1 MQVSVEATE
10 GLERKMTI
18 AVPNERIETDVD
30 SRLREAAKT
39 VRINGFRQ
47 GKVPFNVV
55 KKRFGKGVRGDVI
68 GELMSQS
75 FYDAVTQEKL
85 KPAGQPKIEP
95 LDVVEGEDLKF
106 VATFEVYPD
115 IKLPDFKKIAIEKPI
130 ADVESK
136 DIDQMVETL
145 REQKK
150 DWIEVSRKANDKDLV
165 NIDYLGKRDGIAF
178 EGGDAKGTNLLL
190 GSDQMIPGFEAG
202 IIGKKPGDSFSLDLT
217 FPESYHNADL
227 AGAGVEFEITLNSV
241 KEQKLPEVDEEFFKS
256 FGVQDGNEIAFREE
270 ISSNMERE
278 LKSATRNKMKNSVMN
293 ALVENADV
301 LIPKALVETEIVNL
315 KNQAIQQMGGR
326 GSPDASLL
334 PDDLFNKQAEKRVIL
349 GLLMGKIMEEQ
360 KIQADPAKVRESVEE
375 LASTY
380 ESPDEVINW
389 YYGNKEQLSVIE
401 SQVVEDE
408 IFDFILTE
416 AKVTEKKMGYQDAI
430 KPDDKKK
437 PKDQIRAINSVT

>member
-18 AVPNERIETDVD
+18 AVPNKRIETDVD

-39 VRINGFRQ
+39 VRLNGFRQ
-47 GKVPFNVV
+47 GRIPFNVV
-55 KKRFGKGVRGDVI
+55 KKRFGKDVRGEVI

-75 FYDAVTQEKL
+75 FYEAVTQEKL

-95 LDVVEGEDLKF
+95 LDVNEGQDLKF

-115 IKLPDFKKIAIEKPI
+115 IKLPDFKKITIEKPI
-130 ADVESK
+130 ADVEGK

-165 NIDYLGKRDGIAF
+165 NIDYLGKRDGVAF
-178 EGGDAKGTNLLL
+178 EGGTAKGTNLLL

-202 IIGKKPGDSFSLDLT
+202 IIGKKPGDSFSLDLA
-217 FPESYHNADL
+217 FPESYHNSDL
-227 AGAGVEFEITLNSV
+227 AGAAVEFEITLNSV

-256 FGVQDGNEIAFREE
+256 FGVEDGNEKAFREE

-301 LIPKALVETEIVNL
+301 PIPKALVETEIVNL
-315 KNQAIQQMGGR
+315 KTQAIQRMGGSD
-326 GSPDASLL
+326 SPDPSLL
-334 PDDLFNKQAEKRVIL
+334 PDDLFSNQAEKRVIL
-349 GLLMGKIMEEQ
+349 GLLMGEIMEAQ
-360 KIQADPAKVRESVEE
+360 KIKADPAKVRETVEE

-389 YYGNKEQLSVIE
+389 YYGNKDQLSVIE

-430 KPDDKKK
+430 KPE
-437 PKDQIRAINSVT
+437 DQTTESAD

>member
-39 VRINGFRQ
+39 VRLNGFRQ
-47 GKVPFNVV
+47 GRIPFNVV
-55 KKRFGKGVRGDVI
+55 KKRFGKGVRGEVI

-75 FYDAVTQEKL
+75 FYEAVTQENL

-95 LDVVEGEDLKF
+95 LDVNEGQDLKF

-115 IKLPDFKKIAIEKPI
+115 IKLPDFKKITIEKPI
-130 ADVESK
+130 ADVEGK

-150 DWIEVSRKANDKDLV
+150 DWIEVSRKANDRDLV
-165 NIDYLGKRDGIAF
+165 NIDYLGKRDGVAF
-178 EGGDAKGTNLLL
+178 EGGAAKGTNLLL

-202 IIGKKPGDSFSLDLT
+202 IIGKKPGDSFSLDLA
-217 FPESYHNADL
+217 FPESYHNSDL
-227 AGAGVEFEITLNSV
+227 AGAAVKFEITLNSV

-256 FGVQDGNEIAFREE
+256 FGVEDGNEKSFREE

-301 LIPKALVETEIVNL
+301 PIPKALVETEIANL
-315 KNQAIQQMGGR
+315 KTQAIQRMGGSD
-326 GSPDASLL
+326 SPDPSLL
-334 PDDLFNKQAEKRVIL
+334 PDDLFSNQAEKRVIL
-349 GLLMGKIMEEQ
+349 GLLMGEIMEEQ
-360 KIQADPAKVRESVEE
+360 KIKADPAKVRETVEE

-389 YYGNKEQLSVIE
+389 YYGNKDQLTVIE

-430 KPDDKKK
+430 KPDDQTTESA
-437 PKDQIRAINSVT
+437 D

>member
-39 VRINGFRQ
+39 VRLNGFRQ
-47 GKVPFNVV
+47 GRIPFNVV
-55 KKRFGKGVRGDVI
+55 KKRFGKGVRGEVI

-75 FYDAVTQEKL
+75 FYEAVTQENL

-95 LDVVEGEDLKF
+95 LDVNEGQDLKF

-115 IKLPDFKKIAIEKPI
+115 IKLPDFKKITIEKPI
-130 ADVESK
+130 ADVEGK

-150 DWIEVSRKANDKDLV
+150 DWIEVSRKANDRDLV
-165 NIDYLGKRDGIAF
+165 NIDYLGKRDGVAF
-178 EGGDAKGTNLLL
+178 EGGAAKGTSLLL

-202 IIGKKPGDSFSLDLT
+202 IIGKKPGDSFSLDLA
-217 FPESYHNADL
+217 FPESYHNSDL
-227 AGAGVEFEITLNSV
+227 AGAAVSFEITLNSV

-256 FGVQDGNEIAFREE
+256 FGVEDGNEKSFREE

-301 LIPKALVETEIVNL
+301 PIPKALVETEIANL
-315 KNQAIQQMGGR
+315 KTQAIQRMGGSD
-326 GSPDASLL
+326 SPDPSLL
-334 PDDLFNKQAEKRVIL
+334 PDDLFSNQAEKRVIL
-349 GLLMGKIMEEQ
+349 GLLMGVIMEEQ
-360 KIQADPAKVRESVEE
+360 KIKADPAKVRETVEE

-389 YYGNKEQLSVIE
+389 YYGNKDQLTVIE

-430 KPDDKKK
+430 KPE
-437 PKDQIRAINSVT
+437 DQTTESAD

>member
-95 LDVVEGEDLKF
+95 LDVDEGEDLKF

-430 KPDDKKK
+430 KPDDKKTERS
-437 PKDQIRAINSVT
+437 D

>member
-10 GLERKMTI
+10 GLERKITI
-18 AVPNERIETDVD
+18 AVPNKRIETDVD
-30 SRLREAAKT
+30 SRLKEAAKT
-39 VRINGFRQ
+39 VRLNGFRQ
-47 GKVPFNVV
+47 GRIPFNVV
-55 KKRFGKGVRGDVI
+55 KKRFGKGVRGEVI

-75 FYDAVTQEKL
+75 FYEAVTQENL

-95 LDVVEGEDLKF
+95 LDVDEGQDLRF

-115 IKLPDFKKIAIEKPI
+115 IKLPDFKKIIIEKPI
-130 ADVESK
+130 ADVEGK

-165 NIDYLGKRDGIAF
+165 NIDYLGKRDGEAF
-178 EGGDAKGTNLLL
+178 EGGAAKGTNLLL

-202 IIGKKPGDSFSLDLT
+202 IIGKKPGDSFSLDLA

-227 AGAGVEFEITLNSV
+227 AGVAVEFEITLNSV
-241 KEQKLPEVDEEFFKS
+241 KEQKLPEVNDEFFKS
-256 FGVQDGNEIAFREE
+256 FGVEDGNEKAFREE

-301 LIPKALVETEIVNL
+301 PIPKALVETEIANL
-315 KNQAIQQMGGR
+315 KTQAIQRMGGSD
-326 GSPDASLL
+326 SPDPSLL
-334 PDDLFNKQAEKRVIL
+334 PDDLFSNQAEKRVIL
-349 GLLMGKIMEEQ
+349 GLLMGEIMEEQ

-389 YYGNKEQLSVIE
+389 YYGSKEQLSVIE

-430 KPDDKKK
+430 KPDDKKTERS
-437 PKDQIRAINSVT
+437 D

>member
-18 AVPNERIETDVD
+18 AVPNKRIETDVD

-39 VRINGFRQ
+39 VRLNGFRQ
-47 GKVPFNVV
+47 GRIPFNVV
-55 KKRFGKGVRGDVI
+55 KKRFGKGVRGEVI

-75 FYDAVTQEKL
+75 FYEAVTQEKL

-95 LDVVEGEDLKF
+95 LDVNEGQDLKF

-115 IKLPDFKKIAIEKPI
+115 IKLPDFKKITIEKPI
-130 ADVESK
+130 ADVEGK

-165 NIDYLGKRDGIAF
+165 NIDYLGKRDGVAF
-178 EGGDAKGTNLLL
+178 EGGTAKGTNLLL

-202 IIGKKPGDSFSLDLT
+202 IIGKKPGDSFSLDLA
-217 FPESYHNADL
+217 FPESYHNSDL
-227 AGAGVEFEITLNSV
+227 AGAAVEFEITLNSV

-256 FGVQDGNEIAFREE
+256 FGVEDGNEKAFREE

-278 LKSATRNKMKNSVMN
+278 LKSATRNKMKNSIMN

-301 LIPKALVETEIVNL
+301 PIPKALVETEIVNL
-315 KNQAIQQMGGR
+315 KTQAIQRMGGSD
-326 GSPDASLL
+326 SPDPSLL
-334 PDDLFNKQAEKRVIL
+334 PDDLFSNQAEKRVIL
-349 GLLMGKIMEEQ
+349 GLLMGEIMEAQ
-360 KIQADPAKVRESVEE
+360 KIKADPAKVRETVEE

-389 YYGNKEQLSVIE
+389 YYGNKDQLTVIE

-408 IFDFILTE
+408 IFDFILAE

-430 KPDDKKK
+430 KPE
-437 PKDQIRAINSVT
+437 DQITESAD

>member
-39 VRINGFRQ
+39 VRLNGFRQ
-47 GKVPFNVV
+47 GRIPFNVV
-55 KKRFGKGVRGDVI
+55 KKRFGKGVRGEVI

-75 FYDAVTQEKL
+75 FYEAVTQENL

-95 LDVVEGEDLKF
+95 LDVDEGQDLKF

-115 IKLPDFKKIAIEKPI
+115 IKLPDFKKITIEKPI
-130 ADVESK
+130 ADVEGK

-150 DWIEVSRKANDKDLV
+150 DWIEVSRKANDRDLV
-165 NIDYLGKRDGIAF
+165 NIDYLGKRDGVAF
-178 EGGDAKGTNLLL
+178 EGGAAKGTNLLL

-202 IIGKKPGDSFSLDLT
+202 IIGKKPGDSFSLDLA
-217 FPESYHNADL
+217 FPESYHNSDL
-227 AGAGVEFEITLNSV
+227 AGAAVKFEITLNSV

-256 FGVQDGNEIAFREE
+256 FGVEDGNEKSFREE

-301 LIPKALVETEIVNL
+301 PIPKALVETEIANL
-315 KNQAIQQMGGR
+315 KTQAIQRMGGSD
-326 GSPDASLL
+326 SPDPSLL
-334 PDDLFNKQAEKRVIL
+334 PDDLFSNQAEKRVIL
-349 GLLMGKIMEEQ
+349 GLLMGEIMEEQ
-360 KIQADPAKVRESVEE
+360 KIKADPAKVRETVEE

-389 YYGNKEQLSVIE
+389 YYGNKDQLTVIE

-430 KPDDKKK
+430 KPDDQTTESA
-437 PKDQIRAINSVT
+437 D

>member
-1 MQVSVEATE
+1 
-10 GLERKMTI
+10 
-18 AVPNERIETDVD
+18 
-30 SRLREAAKT
+30 
-39 VRINGFRQ
+39 
-47 GKVPFNVV
+47 
-55 KKRFGKGVRGDVI
+55 
-68 GELMSQS
+68 
-75 FYDAVTQEKL
+75 VTQENL

-95 LDVVEGEDLKF
+95 LDVNEGQDLKF

-115 IKLPDFKKIAIEKPI
+115 IKLPDFKKITIEKPI
-130 ADVESK
+130 ADVEGK

-150 DWIEVSRKANDKDLV
+150 DWIEVSRKANDRDLV

-178 EGGDAKGTNLLL
+178 EGGAAKGTNLLL

-202 IIGKKPGDSFSLDLT
+202 IIGKKPGDSFSLDLA
-217 FPESYHNADL
+217 FPESYHNSDL
-227 AGAGVEFEITLNSV
+227 AGAAVSFEITLNSV

-256 FGVQDGNEIAFREE
+256 FGVEDGNEKSFREE

-301 LIPKALVETEIVNL
+301 PIPKALVETEIANL
-315 KNQAIQQMGGR
+315 KTQAIQRMGGSD
-326 GSPDASLL
+326 SPDPSLL
-334 PDDLFNKQAEKRVIL
+334 PDDLFSNQAEKRVIL
-349 GLLMGKIMEEQ
+349 GLLMGEIMEEQ
-360 KIQADPAKVRESVEE
+360 KIKADPAKVRETVEE

-389 YYGNKEQLSVIE
+389 YYGNKDQLTVIE

-430 KPDDKKK
+430 KPDDQTTESA
-437 PKDQIRAINSVT
+437 D

>member
-39 VRINGFRQ
+39 VRLNGFRQ
-47 GKVPFNVV
+47 GRIPFNVV
-55 KKRFGKGVRGDVI
+55 KKRFGKGVRGEVI

-75 FYDAVTQEKL
+75 FYEAVTQENL

-95 LDVVEGEDLKF
+95 LDVDEGQDLKF

-115 IKLPDFKKIAIEKPI
+115 IKLPDFKKITIEKPI
-130 ADVESK
+130 ADVEGK

-150 DWIEVSRKANDKDLV
+150 DWIEVSRKANDRDLV
-165 NIDYLGKRDGIAF
+165 NIDYLGKRDGVAF
-178 EGGDAKGTNLLL
+178 EGGAAKGTNLLL

-202 IIGKKPGDSFSLDLT
+202 IIGKKPGDSFSLDLA
-217 FPESYHNADL
+217 FPESYHNSDL
-227 AGAGVEFEITLNSV
+227 AGAAVSFEITLNSV

-256 FGVQDGNEIAFREE
+256 FGVEDGNEKSFREE

-301 LIPKALVETEIVNL
+301 PIPKALVETEIANL
-315 KNQAIQQMGGR
+315 KTQAIQRMGGSD
-326 GSPDASLL
+326 SPDPSLL
-334 PDDLFNKQAEKRVIL
+334 PDDLFSNQAEKRVIL
-349 GLLMGKIMEEQ
+349 GLLMGEIMEEQ
-360 KIQADPAKVRESVEE
+360 KIKADPAKVRETVEE

-389 YYGNKEQLSVIE
+389 YYGNKDQLTVIE

-430 KPDDKKK
+430 KPDDKKTESA
-437 PKDQIRAINSVT
+437 D

>member
-430 KPDDKKK
+430 KPDDKKTERS
-437 PKDQIRAINSVT
+437 D

>member
-18 AVPNERIETDVD
+18 AVPNKRIETDVD

-39 VRINGFRQ
+39 VRLNGFRQ
-47 GKVPFNVV
+47 GRIPFNVV
-55 KKRFGKGVRGDVI
+55 KKRFGKGVRGEVI

-75 FYDAVTQEKL
+75 FYEAVTQEKL

-95 LDVVEGEDLKF
+95 LDVNEGQDLKF

-115 IKLPDFKKIAIEKPI
+115 IKLPDFKKITIEKPI
-130 ADVESK
+130 ADVEGK

-165 NIDYLGKRDGIAF
+165 NIDYLGKRDGVAF
-178 EGGDAKGTNLLL
+178 EGGTAKGTNLLL

-202 IIGKKPGDSFSLDLT
+202 IIGKKPGDSFSLDLA
-217 FPESYHNADL
+217 FPESYHNSDL
-227 AGAGVEFEITLNSV
+227 AGAAVEFEITLNSV

-256 FGVQDGNEIAFREE
+256 FGVEDGNEKAFREE

-301 LIPKALVETEIVNL
+301 PIPKALVETEIVNL
-315 KNQAIQQMGGR
+315 KTQAIQRMGGSD
-326 GSPDASLL
+326 SPDPSLL
-334 PDDLFNKQAEKRVIL
+334 PDDLFSNQAEKRVIL
-349 GLLMGKIMEEQ
+349 GLLMGEIMEAQ
-360 KIQADPAKVRESVEE
+360 KIKADPAKVRETVEE

-389 YYGNKEQLSVIE
+389 YYGNKDQLTVIE

-408 IFDFILTE
+408 IFDFILAE

-430 KPDDKKK
+430 KPE
-437 PKDQIRAINSVT
+437 DQITESAD

>member
-39 VRINGFRQ
+39 VRLNGFRQ
-47 GKVPFNVV
+47 GRIPFNVV
-55 KKRFGKGVRGDVI
+55 KKRFGKGVRGEVI

-75 FYDAVTQEKL
+75 FYEAVTQENL

-95 LDVVEGEDLKF
+95 LDVDEGQDLKF

-115 IKLPDFKKIAIEKPI
+115 IKLPDFKKITIEKPI
-130 ADVESK
+130 ADVEGK

-150 DWIEVSRKANDKDLV
+150 DWIEVSRKANDRDLV

-178 EGGDAKGTNLLL
+178 EGGAAKGTNLLL

-202 IIGKKPGDSFSLDLT
+202 IIGKKPGDSFSLDLA
-217 FPESYHNADL
+217 FPESYHNSDL
-227 AGAGVEFEITLNSV
+227 AGAAVKFEITLNSV

-256 FGVQDGNEIAFREE
+256 FGVEDGNEKSFREE

-301 LIPKALVETEIVNL
+301 PIPKALVETEIANL
-315 KNQAIQQMGGR
+315 KTQAIQRMGGSD
-326 GSPDASLL
+326 SPDPSLL
-334 PDDLFNKQAEKRVIL
+334 PDDLFSNQAEKRVIL
-349 GLLMGKIMEEQ
+349 GLLMGEIMEEQ
-360 KIQADPAKVRESVEE
+360 KIKADPAKVRETVEE

-389 YYGNKEQLSVIE
+389 YYGNKDQLTVIE

-430 KPDDKKK
+430 KPDDQTTESA
-437 PKDQIRAINSVT
+437 D

>member
-18 AVPNERIETDVD
+18 AVPNKRIETDVD

-39 VRINGFRQ
+39 VRLNGFRQ

-55 KKRFGKGVRGDVI
+55 KKRFGKGVRGEVI

-75 FYDAVTQEKL
+75 FYEAVTQEKL

-95 LDVVEGEDLKF
+95 LDVNEGQDLKF

-115 IKLPDFKKIAIEKPI
+115 IKLPDFKKITIEKPI
-130 ADVESK
+130 ADVEGK

-165 NIDYLGKRDGIAF
+165 NIDYLGKRDGVAF
-178 EGGDAKGTNLLL
+178 EGGTAKGTNLLL

-202 IIGKKPGDSFSLDLT
+202 IIGKKPGDSFSLDLA
-217 FPESYHNADL
+217 FPESYHNSDL
-227 AGAGVEFEITLNSV
+227 AGAAVEFEITLNSV

-256 FGVQDGNEIAFREE
+256 FGVEDGNEKAFREE

-301 LIPKALVETEIVNL
+301 PIPKALVETEIVNL
-315 KNQAIQQMGGR
+315 KTQAIQRMGGSD
-326 GSPDASLL
+326 SPDPSLL
-334 PDDLFNKQAEKRVIL
+334 PDDLFSNQAEKRVIL
-349 GLLMGKIMEEQ
+349 GLLMGEIMEAQ
-360 KIQADPAKVRESVEE
+360 KIKADPAKVRETVEE

-389 YYGNKEQLSVIE
+389 YYGNKEQLSVVE

-430 KPDDKKK
+430 KPE
-437 PKDQIRAINSVT
+437 DQTTESAD

>member
-39 VRINGFRQ
+39 VRLNGFRQ
-47 GKVPFNVV
+47 GRIPFNVV
-55 KKRFGKGVRGDVI
+55 KKRFGKGVRGEVI

-75 FYDAVTQEKL
+75 FYEAVTQENL

-95 LDVVEGEDLKF
+95 LDVDEGQDLKF

-115 IKLPDFKKIAIEKPI
+115 IKLPDFKKITIEKPI
-130 ADVESK
+130 ADVEGK

-150 DWIEVSRKANDKDLV
+150 DWIEVSRKANDRDLV
-165 NIDYLGKRDGIAF
+165 NIDYLGKRDGVAF
-178 EGGDAKGTNLLL
+178 EGGAAKGTSLLL

-202 IIGKKPGDSFSLDLT
+202 IIGKKPGDSFSLDLA
-217 FPESYHNADL
+217 FPESYHNSDL
-227 AGAGVEFEITLNSV
+227 AGAAVKFEITLNSV

-256 FGVQDGNEIAFREE
+256 FGVEDGNEKSFREE

-301 LIPKALVETEIVNL
+301 PIPKALVETEIANL
-315 KNQAIQQMGGR
+315 KTQAIQRMGGSD
-326 GSPDASLL
+326 SPDPSLL
-334 PDDLFNKQAEKRVIL
+334 PDDLFSNQAEKRVIL
-349 GLLMGKIMEEQ
+349 GLLMGVIMEEQ
-360 KIQADPAKVRESVEE
+360 KIKADPAKVRETVEE

-389 YYGNKEQLSVIE
+389 YYGNKDQLTVIE

-430 KPDDKKK
+430 KPDDQTTESA
-437 PKDQIRAINSVT
+437 D

>member
-18 AVPNERIETDVD
+18 AVPNERIEADVD

-95 LDVVEGEDLKF
+95 LDVDEGEDLKF

-150 DWIEVSRKANDKDLV
+150 EWIEVSRKANNKDLV

-217 FPESYHNADL
+217 FPESYYNADL
-227 AGAGVEFEITLNSV
+227 AGAGVEFEIILNSV

-301 LIPKALVETEIVNL
+301 LIPKALVETEIANL
-315 KNQAIQQMGGR
+315 KNQAIQQMGGS

-349 GLLMGKIMEEQ
+349 GLLMGEIMEEQ

-389 YYGNKEQLSVIE
+389 YYGSKEQLSVIE

-430 KPDDKKK
+430 KPDDKKTERS
-437 PKDQIRAINSVT
+437 D

>member
-39 VRINGFRQ
+39 VRLNGFRQ
-47 GKVPFNVV
+47 GRIPFNVV
-55 KKRFGKGVRGDVI
+55 KKRFGKGVRGEVI

-75 FYDAVTQEKL
+75 FYEAVTQENL

-95 LDVVEGEDLKF
+95 LDVDEGQDLKF

-115 IKLPDFKKIAIEKPI
+115 IKLPDFKKITIEKPI
-130 ADVESK
+130 ADVEGK

-150 DWIEVSRKANDKDLV
+150 DWIEVSRKANDRDLV
-165 NIDYLGKRDGIAF
+165 NIDYLGKRDGVAF
-178 EGGDAKGTNLLL
+178 EGGAAKGTSLLL

-202 IIGKKPGDSFSLDLT
+202 IIGKKPGDSFSLDLA
-217 FPESYHNADL
+217 FPESYHNSDL
-227 AGAGVEFEITLNSV
+227 AGAAVKFEITLNSV

-256 FGVQDGNEIAFREE
+256 FGVEDGNEKSFREE

-301 LIPKALVETEIVNL
+301 PIPKALVETEIANL
-315 KNQAIQQMGGR
+315 KTQAIQRMGGSD
-326 GSPDASLL
+326 SPDPSLL
-334 PDDLFNKQAEKRVIL
+334 PDDLFSNQAEKRVIL
-349 GLLMGKIMEEQ
+349 GLLMGVIMEEQ
-360 KIQADPAKVRESVEE
+360 KIKADPAKVRETVEE

-389 YYGNKEQLSVIE
+389 YYGNKDQLTVIE

-430 KPDDKKK
+430 KPE
-437 PKDQIRAINSVT
+437 DQTTESAD